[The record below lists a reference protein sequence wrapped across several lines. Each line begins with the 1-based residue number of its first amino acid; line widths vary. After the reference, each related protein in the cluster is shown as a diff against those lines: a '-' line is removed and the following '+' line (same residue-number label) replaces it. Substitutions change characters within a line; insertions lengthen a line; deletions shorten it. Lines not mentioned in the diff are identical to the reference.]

1 METKNTFIINSRPF
15 ANTIKFL
22 IGAEFKEVPHN
33 TARGKNV
40 FQFEDTPLLRET
52 IDGIMQLRKQ
62 LNK

>member
-1 METKNTFIINSRPF
+1 MKTNNTFTINSRPF

-22 IGAEFKEVPHN
+22 IGVEFKEVPHN
-33 TARGKNV
+33 TAQGKNV